1 MALKW
6 YVYILECEN
15 GTFYT
20 GLTDN
25 LQRRFSEH
33 ASGKGGNY
41 TERNRPEE
49 MLYYETFDTRTSA
62 EKREKQIKRW
72 TRDKK
77 NALIQGNIDK
87 LRGLSVSKD

>member
-1 MALKW
+1 
-6 YVYILECEN
+6 
-15 GTFYT
+15 
-20 GLTDN
+20 
-25 LQRRFSEH
+25 
-33 ASGKGGNY
+33 
-41 TERNRPEE
+41 